1 MVVTL
6 LGHPVPVVITLG
18 WAEKE
23 ADFRVD
29 LRVGTRGPNAVQDVV
44 GIGLPPTG
52 DSTMLAFVDGVPP
65 KEAKRA
71 KKSSPD
77 VEAWRFEDL
86 LYVRTRHD
94 LLSPAYVAR
103 SGKVSCLKVC
113 ALVEL
118 GSASCRGKGWQES

>member
-65 KEAKRA
+65 NEAKRA
-71 KKSSPD
+71 KTSSPD
-77 VEAWRFEDL
+77 VAPWPFEDL

-94 LLSPAYVAR
+94 FLSPAYAALSGNLSGLQQFHSVAPPILFLP
-103 SGKVSCLKVC
+103 KY
-113 ALVEL
+113 A
-118 GSASCRGKGWQES
+118 

>member
-29 LRVGTRGPNAVQDVV
+29 LRVGTRGPNAGQDVV

-52 DSTMLAFVDGVPP
+52 DSTMLAFVEGVPP

-71 KKSSPD
+71 NTSSPI
-77 VEAWRFEDL
+77 VAAWRYEEM
-86 LYVRTRHD
+86 LYVRSRHD
-94 LLSPAYVAR
+94 LLSPTSVACRANVSRLYTFR
-103 SGKVSCLKVC
+103 SGTSHSLIPSRCV
-113 ALVEL
+113 
-118 GSASCRGKGWQES
+118 QHI